1 MSKYVTT
8 INNKR
13 IFDYYNA
20 NKNVDI
26 ESMNIIL
33 LDFIEQLGNDMTKVL
48 SNSIFGEIL
57 NNVKDIKQQVNSFND
72 NIALKLQEHNKSF
85 IETTKLVI
93 GSSSSENNEKITQLL
108 NKNTDSFIEKINIS
122 IPKGQEDINNKIQE
136 NLLFFQKSINDDIK
150 SYLSSNNSESS
161 LKEFISTLDSK
172 IMTMQQPIYT
182 FLSSNQDQLNTKIN
196 GLREEAL
203 TNKNANEKVMSELND
218 FLTKYKSSSQFKGQ
232 CSENMLE
239 NVLNKMYPCAEIIN
253 TTGVKAA
260 GDFTVKREGKQNLI
274 IENKLYERN
283 VNVDEIKKFLR
294 DINEQKTNG
303 IMMSQFSGIVAKSN
317 FFIEIHDGKVLI
329 YLHNVEYSPEKIRLA
344 IDVIDNL
351 SSKIEEISNVEEI
364 NGCII
369 KKDILDKINEQFQL
383 FISQK
388 EIVLTTVKEMNKKLM
403 NQIEELK
410 MPDLSLYLNEKYA
423 SIQNQQ
429 FACEVCDLPFQNKRS
444 LAAHKKIHKSK
455 AYEENEP
462 ENIIAIETIPLVQPL
477 MVGDIE
483 IPEITKSPVVLTEK
497 PKKESKKKL

>member
-1 MSKYVTT
+1 
-8 INNKR
+8 
-13 IFDYYNA
+13 
-20 NKNVDI
+20 
-26 ESMNIIL
+26 
-33 LDFIEQLGNDMTKVL
+33 
-48 SNSIFGEIL
+48 
-57 NNVKDIKQQVNSFND
+57 
-72 NIALKLQEHNKSF
+72 
-85 IETTKLVI
+85 
-93 GSSSSENNEKITQLL
+93 
-108 NKNTDSFIEKINIS
+108 
-122 IPKGQEDINNKIQE
+122 
-136 NLLFFQKSINDDIK
+136 
-150 SYLSSNNSESS
+150 
-161 LKEFISTLDSK
+161 
-172 IMTMQQPIYT
+172 
-182 FLSSNQDQLNTKIN
+182 
-196 GLREEAL
+196 
-203 TNKNANEKVMSELND
+203 
-218 FLTKYKSSSQFKGQ
+218 
-232 CSENMLE
+232 MLE

-462 ENIIAIETIPLVQPL
+462 ENIIAIETFPQLVQPL

-483 IPEITKSPVVLTEK
+483 IPEITKSPVILTEK
-497 PKKESKKKL
+497 PKRESKKKL

>member
-1 MSKYVTT
+1 MTSYVVT

-48 SNSIFGEIL
+48 SNSVFGEIL

-93 GSSSSENNEKITQLL
+93 GNSSSENNEKITQLL

-122 IPKGQEDINNKIQE
+122 IPKGQEDINKKVQE
-136 NLLFFQKSINDDIK
+136 NLSFFQKSINDDIK
-150 SYLSSNNSESS
+150 CYLSSNNSESS

-196 GLREEAL
+196 SIREETL
-203 TNKNANEKVMSELND
+203 MNKSANEKVMSDLND

-239 NVLNKMYPCAEIIN
+239 NVLNKMYPCAEILN
-253 TTGVKAA
+253 TTAIKAA
-260 GDFTVKREGKQNLI
+260 GDFMVKREGKQNLI
-274 IENKLYERN
+274 IENKMYERN

-303 IMMSQFSGIVAKSN
+303 IMMSQFSGIVSKSN

-329 YLHNVEYSPEKIRLA
+329 YLHNVEYSSEKIRLA

-351 SSKIEEISNVEEI
+351 SSKIEEISNVEDI

-369 KKDILDKINEQFQL
+369 KKDILDKINDQFQL
-383 FISQK
+383 FLSQK
-388 EIVLTTVKEMNKKLM
+388 DVVLTTVKEMNKKLM
-403 NQIEELK
+403 SQIEELK

-429 FACEVCDLPFQNKRS
+429 FTCDFCSLPFQNKRS
-444 LAAHKKIHKSK
+444 LAAHKKIHKVK
-455 AYEENEP
+455 EPFEE
-462 ENIIAIETIPLVQPL
+462 I
-477 MVGDIE
+477 
-483 IPEITKSPVVLTEK
+483 S
-497 PKKESKKKL
+497 